1 MLTHRPR
8 VMPEV
13 PEQIQDKLAH
23 LELDGEPVGRVSGL
37 TSPAPSLPNR
47 DSALSVSTFSSEETR
62 SHGGANLQGANPAR
76 KDSHSQVYGRYDSNG
91 LDQPS
96 FSPFPPLPNRP
107 ANVPPSDAEKEAIL
121 ENARLP
127 VLSSNDP
134 EMQLTWAQDTLAY
147 VEVASL
153 NALRDSDNQASRP
166 QTPSIEHQLREDA
179 INIVTFLADQQHP
192 KADFIR
198 GTWLEFGRFNFRMD
212 KKEAYRCYT
221 RAAQK
226 GYARAEYRIGM
237 QFESSNDTV
246 RAIKHYS
253 QGVEAGD
260 SASHYVGDRK
270 MECSASLW
278 LMVRDDRILANG
290 A

>member
-1 MLTHRPR
+1 MLIHLYRI
-8 VMPEV
+8 MPEV

-23 LELDGEPVGRVSGL
+23 LELDEDPGRRYSGL
-37 TSPAPSLPNR
+37 QSPSPADTPHPSLPQR
-47 DSALSVSTFSSEETR
+47 YSTLSVSTLASEEHR
-62 SHGGANLQGANPAR
+62 GHGGSNMQGGYP
-76 KDSHSQVYGRYDSNG
+76 SQTNSRPQEQPY
-91 LDQPS
+91 DQPS
-96 FSPFPPLPNRP
+96 FSPFPRLHNRP
-107 ANVPPSDAEKEAIL
+107 TNVPPSDSEREVIL
-121 ENARLP
+121 ENARIP

-153 NALRDSDNQASRP
+153 NALREAENQPSRP
-166 QTPSIEHQLREDA
+166 QTPRTEHQLRTDA

-198 GTWLEFGRFNFRMD
+198 GTWLEFGKFNFRMD

-237 QFESSNDTV
+237 QYESSNDTV
-246 RAIKHYS
+246 RAIKHYT

-260 SASHYVGDRK
+260 SASRYVSIYGTK
-270 MECSASLW
+270 SFFLHKFNGNAS
-278 LMVRDDRILANG
+278 
-290 A
+290 

>member
-1 MLTHRPR
+1 
-8 VMPEV
+8 MPEV

-23 LELDGEPVGRVSGL
+23 LELEGDPVRRISGL
-37 TSPAPSLPNR
+37 ASPAPSLPNR
-47 DSALSVSTFSSEETR
+47 DSISTSSSEDTR
-62 SHGGANLQGANPAR
+62 RGTNQAR
-76 KDSHSQVYGRYDSNG
+76 TNSQAYGRYDSNG

-96 FSPFPPLPNRP
+96 FSPFPRLHNRP
-107 ANVPPSDAEKEAIL
+107 ANVPPSDAEKETVL
-121 ENARLP
+121 ENARSP

-134 EMQLTWAQDTLAY
+134 EMQLTWAQDTLTY
-147 VEVASL
+147 VEIASL
-153 NALRDSDNQASRP
+153 NASRDADNQASRP
-166 QTPSIEHQLREDA
+166 QTPSIEHRLREDA

-260 SASHYVGDRK
+260 SASHYVGVPENLPNAR
-270 MECSASLW
+270 
-278 LMVRDDRILANG
+278 
-290 A
+290 